1 MDIIGI
7 ICEYNPFHNG
17 HKYMID
23 KIKELYPNS
32 IIILCLNGYFTQ
44 RGNISIETKEEK
56 CRLALKYGVDIVI
69 EHPFFFSSNSS
80 DTFAESAIYLLNKLN
95 INKLIFG
102 SESNDINTLKELASK
117 QLNPEFDTLVK
128 EYLNQGI
135 NYPTALNKA
144 LGTSVD
150 TPNDL
155 LGISYIKAILK
166 NNYNIEPISIQ
177 RTNSYHDLNS
187 NDEIISANNIREKLK
202 TNEDISKYIPEGNII
217 SIDNNKLFELIKYKI
232 LTDDNLDKY
241 LTVDEGIDNK
251 LKEVINSVN
260 SIDELIKKIKT
271 KRYTYNRISRMLI
284 HILIGVKKED
294 RLNINTPDY
303 IRLLGFSNKGKDYLN
318 TLKENPCITKVRDLK
333 SIIFEYE
340 VKAANIYKLITNED
354 VLSFELNNK
363 PIKNT
368 EE

>member
-7 ICEYNPFHNG
+7 ICEYNPFHHG

-56 CRLALKYGVDIVI
+56 TRLALKYGVDIVI

-80 DTFAESAIYLLNKLN
+80 DTFAESAITMLNELG

-102 SESNDINTLKELASK
+102 SESNDIETLKELANK
-117 QLNPEFDTLVK
+117 QLDPNFDELVK
-128 EYLNQGI
+128 KYMDEGI

-144 LGTSVD
+144 LGKSID

-166 NNYNIEPISIQ
+166 NKYNIEPITIQ
-177 RTNSYHDLNS
+177 RTNNYHDLDS
-187 NDEIISANNIREKLK
+187 NEKIISANNIREKLK
-202 TNEDISKYIPEGNII
+202 SQEDISKYIPEGNII
-217 SIDNNKLFELIKYKI
+217 SIDENKLFNLIKYKI

-241 LTVDEGIDNK
+241 LTVDEGIDNR
-251 LKEVINSVN
+251 LKEVINECN
-260 SIDELIKKIKT
+260 SLDELIKSIKT

-284 HILIGVKKED
+284 HILIGLTKED
-294 RLNINTPDY
+294 RLNITTPDY
-303 IRLLGFSNKGKDYLN
+303 IRLLGFTNKGKDYLN
-318 TLKENPCITKVRDLK
+318 NLKNNPCITKVTNLK
-333 SIIFEYE
+333 SKIFEYE
-340 VKAANIYKLITNED
+340 LRCANIYKLITNED
-354 VLSFELNNK
+354 VLSFEFSNK
-363 PIKNT
+363 PIIN
-368 EE
+368 